1 LNSFA
6 NLRLPRVQRA
16 ENERVVAGVC
26 SGIARA
32 LDVDPTFVRLTF
44 AFLALASGAGIVAYA
59 GAWALLPSPVGSRPG
74 ARRRISGAVLLVW
87 GGILTLGG
95 LGLSHSLV

>member
-1 LNSFA
+1 MNSFA

-16 ENERVVAGVC
+16 DDGRVLAGVC

-32 LDVDPTFVRLTF
+32 LDVDATLVRLTF

-59 GAWALLPSPVGSRPG
+59 GAWALLPSPDSATGRCS
-74 ARRRISGAVLLVW
+74 A
-87 GGILTLGG
+87 LTMP
-95 LGLSHSLV
+95 